1 MSFEQYLVPELVKID
16 SKACTKTAVIAEI
29 TRLFRV
35 KNSELNESMLFDLF
49 WQREQLGST
58 AIGHGTALP
67 HIRCPLIQVPSVVCM
82 RLQHPI
88 DFGGIDRQPC
98 DLFIALIVPEHEY
111 NQHLSLLSS
120 ISEKLRQ
127 KNFRNMCRQAQNNR
141 EFFEILMATEEEI
154 I

>member
-1 MSFEQYLVPELVKID
+1 MSFERYITPELVKID
-16 SKACTKTAVIAEI
+16 STVCTRTAVITEI

-35 KNSELNESMLFDLF
+35 NNPNLKESMLFDLF

-67 HIRCPLIQVPSVVCM
+67 HIRCPHIQQPSAACM

-111 NQHLSLLSS
+111 NQHLRLLSS
-120 ISEKLRQ
+120 ISEKLQQ
-127 KNFRNMCRQAQNNR
+127 KNFRDMCRQAQNNR
-141 EFFEILMATEEEI
+141 ELFEILMTPEEEVI
-154 I
+154 

>member
-1 MSFEQYLVPELVKID
+1 MSFEQYITPELVKID
-16 SKACTKTAVIAEI
+16 STACTKTAVITEI

-35 KNSELNESMLFDLF
+35 KNPDLKESMLFDLF

-58 AIGHGTALP
+58 SIGHGTALP
-67 HIRCPLIQVPSVVCM
+67 HIRCPSIQNPSAVCM

-98 DLFIALIVPEHEY
+98 DLFIALIVPEFEY
-111 NQHLSLLSS
+111 NQHLILLSS
-120 ISEKLRQ
+120 ISEKLQQ

-141 EFFEILMATEEEI
+141 ELFEILLSAEEEFI
-154 I
+154 